1 MLSLQFIREHPDV
14 VREALE
20 RRGQE
25 APLDEILALDARRR
39 ELLVQI
45 EALRADRNRL
55 SKAIGTARDA
65 SERQALV
72 AQTRALSAQ
81 IDAVQPAGRR

>member
-55 SKAIGTARDA
+55 SKAIGTTRDA